1 MFRGQ
6 YEHTIDTKGRISV
19 PARYREVL
27 GEMSEASETEK
38 SVERIILTRTFQ
50 QCLVIYPY
58 DKWLGFEDK
67 IRQLPQFNPHVQQ
80 LKRVYIAGAIE
91 CSVDS
96 HGRLLVP
103 QAMRDFAGLDREC
116 IWVGQLDT
124 CELWARDRWNGAIEE
139 AMADPKAL
147 AEAMSDL
154 GL

>member
-19 PARYREVL
+19 PAKYREVL
-27 GEMSEASETEK
+27 GEMSGASETEK
-38 SVERIILTRTFQ
+38 SVDRIILTRTFQ
-50 QCLVIYPY
+50 QCLVVYPY

-91 CSVDS
+91 CSIDS

-124 CELWARDRWNGAIEE
+124 CELWAGDRWSGAIEE